1 MSREIWDIQIHP
13 NYFFMLNKTKKMW
26 NDFVNHGRKNDII
39 LDTLHANGE
48 SPKKKQKSNHRR
60 KNHTGTN

>member
-1 MSREIWDIQIHP
+1 MSREMWDIQIHP

-26 NDFVNHGRKNDII
+26 NDFVNHECKNDII

-48 SPKKKQKSNHRR
+48 SPKRTKK
-60 KNHTGTN
+60 

>member
-48 SPKKKQKSNHRR
+48 SPKKQKSNHKR